1 MSSQQDRQ
9 SAFLLYLCKVPDFR
23 RFSYDVNLMRYPLT
37 YAAFEWIKEKRSA
50 TDDDLL
56 EALNKN
62 GSKCSPAELDK
73 VLMQLEI
80 LGLVTIRWVAKDKR
94 RIEFL
99 EKPTEEPRM
108 PRISE

>member
-1 MSSQQDRQ
+1 MSD
-9 SAFLLYLCKVPDFR
+9 
-23 RFSYDVNLMRYPLT
+23 LT
-37 YAAFEWIKEKRSA
+37 PS
-50 TDDDLL
+50 
-56 EALNKN
+56 
-62 GSKCSPAELDK
+62 ELDK

-94 RIEFL
+94 RIEFQ